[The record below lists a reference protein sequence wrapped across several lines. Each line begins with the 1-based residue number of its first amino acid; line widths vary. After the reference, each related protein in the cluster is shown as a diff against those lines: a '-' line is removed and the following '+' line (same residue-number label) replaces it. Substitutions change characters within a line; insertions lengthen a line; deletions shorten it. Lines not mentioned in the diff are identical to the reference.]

1 MPNSSKPLLGQ
12 DLLEQLEAE
21 IKFEGKLEFKV
32 KEDQLIVVLSLALIT
47 TPAGTRI
54 PDEVSD
60 QVYPGV
66 WAVETPGRAKNTAP
80 IAIRIKLGAQLV
92 RIKQYPLKFE
102 DMDDLKAKTKRR

>member
-1 MPNSSKPLLGQ
+1 LYMPNSSKPLLGQ

-32 KEDQLIVVLSLALIT
+32 KEDHLIVVHTLALIT

-66 WAVETPGRAKNTAP
+66 GVVETPGRAKNAAP
-80 IAIRIKLGAQLV
+80 IAFRIKA
-92 RIKQYPLKFE
+92 RIS
-102 DMDDLKAKTKRR
+102 AGSN